1 MVEGQ
6 GVTVAGAEGY
16 YFVEGQLLSPQWGQ
30 ASIPGA
36 VPAQKRSAEY
46 LTAPED

>member
-16 YFVEGQLLSPQWGQ
+16 YFVEGQLLSQWGQ